1 MCMFGYCWSWA
12 DLVAKIEWVRSQYA
26 LGTGYLLAFDS
37 VIALLAAIVWVG
49 LDKVD
54 AGWVDKIPH
63 FFASFSQIFATIS
76 AVVSAAWGAYKVLQ
90 AAVKTEQYDGSNGYY
105 GASFMS
111 YGGNSFIGNFLGT
124 FEALWVIAYMVQL
137 SEIAL
142 APFVLSYLINKTW
155 VEAPADLQK
164 SFDLIYLYWGFIIAF
179 GSFVSAWALGESAD
193 RLIGFFDIQNT
204 NAV

>member
-1 MCMFGYCWSWA
+1 M
-12 DLVAKIEWVRSQYA
+12 
-26 LGTGYLLAFDS
+26 
-37 VIALLAAIVWVG
+37 
-49 LDKVD
+49 
-54 AGWVDKIPH
+54 
-63 FFASFSQIFATIS
+63 
-76 AVVSAAWGAYKVLQ
+76 Q
-90 AAVKTEQYDGSNGYY
+90 AAVKTEEFNGTNGYY

-155 VEAPADLQK
+155 VDAPTDLAK

-204 NAV
+204 AAVEFYKEKFGKEPTWDEGTAFTFDVFHHSMTILGYFLVGAAVADTGFAYVYAAVTGTEVDFSLFDI